1 MKQGKSNGWHPMSIS
16 PTACSQGTSNEKT
29 ASQNRRD
36 YIPYEGWML
45 KIDFAH
51 MFVTKH
57 PTWQNNKY
65 HIDIVLHYHMYI
77 QKVILLKSWLYISF
91 LSWSYIYIYFLWFVH
106 LVLSKNMAAVFW
118 LEAVG
123 GTHLCRVTAATCQGE
138 VLHLKRSNLFL
149 RIFDFA
155 EYTKLI
161 LDDISKSHP
170 LINRYMH
177 I

>member
-16 PTACSQGTSNEKT
+16 PTACGQGTSNEKT

-57 PTWQNNKY
+57 PTWKNNQY
-65 HIDIVLHYHMYI
+65 HIDIVLRYHMYI

-91 LSWSYIYIYFLWFVH
+91 LSWSYISYDLCISCLKKKPWLLF
-106 LVLSKNMAAVFW
+106 FW

-123 GTHLCRVTAATCQGE
+123 GTHLCRVTAATCQVE
-138 VLHLKRSNLFL
+138 VLHLKRSDLFL
-149 RIFDFA
+149 RLSEFS
-155 EYTKLI
+155 I
-161 LDDISKSHP
+161 LLNIQSW
-170 LINRYMH
+170 Y
-177 I
+177 

>member
-16 PTACSQGTSNEKT
+16 PTACGQGTSNEKT

-57 PTWQNNKY
+57 PTWKNNQY
-65 HIDIVLHYHMYI
+65 HIDIVLRYHMYI

-91 LSWSYIYIYFLWFVH
+91 LSWSYISYDLCISCLKKKHGCCFFG
-106 LVLSKNMAAVFW
+106 SKPW
-118 LEAVG
+118 VG
-123 GTHLCRVTAATCQGE
+123 RTCVGSLQQ
-138 VLHLKRSNLFL
+138 LARSKYCTCKDQ
-149 RIFDFA
+149 IFFS
-155 EYTKLI
+155 EFSI
-161 LDDISKSHP
+161 LLNIQSW
-170 LINRYMH
+170 Y
-177 I
+177 